1 MDCGRKQIFVI
12 SFLLVDDRSLFRPII
27 LSFVWLVG
35 INVVTSRLENMTKE
49 ERDNLTPDN
58 VTASAVQVIKAAIL
72 QSQQR
77 ALKAINQEQLALYY
91 GIGRYVSANT
101 RKKNW
106 GKGVLAAI
114 SEQLRKEL
122 PGLKGFSE
130 RNLKNMRTFYEEWRM
145 LENFNSAGGTAE
157 FTEVNTKSAVQTAKL
172 EAEGEIRQL
181 QLTNLPDFPIVA
193 FLNISFTHHTAI
205 LSQVKSYEER
215 KFYIQFAADYK
226 IKTEELEQLMKDDL
240 YNHQGNIPNNFKKTI
255 PDQLQAYR
263 TITMF
268 KDDYLLDFINTEELF
283 VRDKDRDEKLI
294 EQNIINNVKNF
305 IMTFGKDFAFVGN
318 QYHLEKFGVEQ
329 FPDLLFFNRELSAL
343 VCVELKDGP
352 FKTTYLGQLAGYL
365 RILDDEVRKPNEN
378 PSIGIVLCKSANK
391 KFVEYV
397 IQDYDHPMGVATYK
411 TSADMDDRLKKL
423 LPSVEELEKLL

>member
-263 TITMF
+263 AITMF

-294 EQNIINNVKNF
+294 EQGIINNVKNF

-352 FKTTYLGQLAGYL
+352 FKTAYLGQLASYL
-365 RILDDEVRKPNEN
+365 RMLDDEVRKPNEN

-397 IQDYDHPMGVATYK
+397 IQDYDRPMGVATYK